1 MKTKRIILLLTTF
14 LLPFAFSPIVKAE
27 THLIW
32 SFDWEGMDV
41 EVYAPYQAYPGDT
54 ITIRVRVEAKEDLQD
69 VYVTVWLYGSKSE
82 GYGTW
87 TKIIGVL
94 DDVDLST
101 GVVRDQNFDVDIPSD
116 VSPGLIYSHT
126 YCNWKVWR
134 WLSWQDRSLDDS
146 FRVIYLKNKAYEDL
160 QLAYNDLLNDYNT
173 LLADYSDL
181 LDDYDALNSTY
192 HSLLAEHNE
201 LQANYTDLGN
211 EYIFLNASYYELLE
225 NYTTVVSERD
235 YWKSECND
243 KVVEYN
249 SLQADH
255 TDLQDNYN
263 SLQTSYGSLQSS
275 HNTLQTT
282 YNSLNSTYNTLQS
295 EYDSLKSKDEAL
307 TADLGSTR
315 NLSYIFIIT
324 TVVFIVTTAYFAV
337 RKPKVKAS

>member
-1 MKTKRIILLLTTF
+1 MKAKRIILLLTIF

-54 ITIRVRVEAKEDLQD
+54 ITIRVRVEAKEDLHD

-134 WLSWQDRSLDDS
+134 WPSWRDRSLDNS

-173 LLADYSDL
+173 LLADYFDL
-181 LDDYDALNSTY
+181 LDDYDTLNSTY
-192 HSLLAEHNE
+192 YSLLAEFNE
-201 LQANYTDLGN
+201 LQA
-211 EYIFLNASYYELLE
+211 

-235 YWKSECND
+235 YWKSEYDD
-243 KVVEYN
+243 KVIEYN

-263 SLQTSYGSLQSS
+263 SLQTSYSSLQSS
-275 HNTLQTT
+275 YDTLQTT

-295 EYDSLKSKDEAL
+295 EYDSLKSNDEAL
-307 TADLGSTR
+307 TADLYAAR
-315 NLSYIFIIT
+315 NLNYIFIIT
-324 TVVFIVTTAYFAV
+324 TIIFIVTTGYFAV
-337 RKPKVKAS
+337 RKSRVKPA